1 VCGIAGLL
9 TIDGQAPPQEV
20 LTVMSQALIH
30 RGPDG
35 DGAYRA
41 EGIGMVHRRLAIID
55 LETGAQPL
63 QDSEGAV
70 LVANAEIYN
79 HVELRAELA
88 GTVFKSGSDCE
99 PILPLYRLYGVEF
112 VARLRGMYAI
122 ALYDPANREL
132 IVSRDPFGIK
142 PLYYAK
148 VDEGFMFASEPSVIQ
163 ASGLVTGRE
172 EPSNRDEL
180 LQLQFTTGRTTLFQ
194 GVQRVLPGETI
205 VVRQGRVIARHR
217 RDALPSGAPSI
228 FKEKRAL
235 ELLDATLADSVTV
248 HQRADVPYGMFLS
261 GGVDSAALLSV
272 MSELNEEPVVAYT
285 VGFEGDESD
294 ERALAGLLA
303 RKAGARHVP
312 IEVSVEDFVQTMPR
326 AVAAMDDPA
335 ADYAILPTYLLAAT
349 AAKDVKVVLTGEGGD
364 ELLAGYGRYRSALR
378 PFWQGGREMRTRGV
392 FHGLGVLRS
401 EGTGWRV
408 GLVAAQSIAA
418 KGGRT
423 KLQTAQAADCEDW
436 LPHDLLTK
444 VDRCLMAHGLE
455 GRTPFLDPV
464 VAAAV
469 FRFDDK
475 LKVKRGFGKYIFR
488 RWLER
493 RCPEA
498 QPFAKKR
505 GFTVPVARWIM
516 RHNDRLGT
524 LVASQPGI
532 QEACIAERVPKLFTT
547 ENKRAGQ
554 ASWVLLFYALW
565 HQIHVRG
572 ISSDGDLFQV
582 LDAR

>member
-9 TIDGQAPPQEV
+9 TTDGQAPSQEV
-20 LTVMSQALIH
+20 LTAMSQALIH

-41 EGIGMVHRRLAIID
+41 DGIGMVHRRLAIID

-63 QDSEGAV
+63 QDAEGAV

-99 PILPLYRLYGVEF
+99 PILPLYRLHGVEF
-112 VARLRGMYAI
+112 VAHLRGMYAI
-122 ALYDPANREL
+122 ALFDPANREL
-132 IVSRDPFGIK
+132 IVARDPFGIK
-142 PLYYAK
+142 PLYYAE
-148 VDEGFMFASEPSVIQ
+148 VDEGFVFASEPSAIRS
-163 ASGLVTGRE
+163 SGLVVGGE
-172 EPSNRDEL
+172 EAANRDEL
-180 LQLQFTTGRTTLFQ
+180 LQLQFTTGRTTLFR
-194 GVQRVLPGETI
+194 GIQRVLPGETI

-217 RDALPSGAPSI
+217 RDALPNGAPSV
-228 FKEKRAL
+228 FEEQRAL
-235 ELLDATLADSVTV
+235 DLLDATLVDSVSV

-272 MSELNEEPVVAYT
+272 MSELNEDPVVAYT
-285 VGFEGDESD
+285 VGFEGDASD
-294 ERALAGLLA
+294 ERVLAGVLA
-303 RKAGARHVP
+303 RKTGAHHVP
-312 IEVSVEDFVQTMPR
+312 IEVTAEDFVRTLPR

-335 ADYAILPTYLLAAT
+335 ADYAILPTYLLAAA

-401 EGTGWRV
+401 EGVGWRD

-423 KLQTAQAADCEDW
+423 KLQTAQAVDCEDW

-469 FRFDDK
+469 FRFDDR
-475 LKVKRGFGKYIFR
+475 LKVKRGIGKYVFR
-488 RWLER
+488 RWLEQR
-493 RCPEA
+493 FPEA

-505 GFTVPVARWIM
+505 GFTVPVARWIL
-516 RHNDRLGT
+516 HHSDRLGT
-524 LVASQPGI
+524 LVANQPGI
-532 QEACIAERVPKLFTT
+532 QEACIAEKVPKLFAT
-547 ENKRAGQ
+547 ESKRAGQ
-554 ASWVLLFYALW
+554 AAWVLLFYALW
-565 HQIHVRG
+565 HQIHLGGV
-572 ISSDGDLFQV
+572 SPDGDMFQV